1 MRPVSCET
9 ELPKL
14 ESSRAPNASDAEDFG
29 PSEVASPRIAVT
41 SRAADEAEEASCSS
55 VAVDAGDEETE
66 SPSPKSSFIVTSG
79 GAGGCAG
86 TGSAEMVF
94 ATGGAGLSS
103 LRSTGERG
111 FVTAVAEAASCT
123 FSCEPIEM
131 KEDSG
136 LAGGANGTVGA
147 TAAGFDSRGGVAT
160 DGLMTGAGGGGVSVC
175 DSKFIC
181 DGATILAATGP
192 SEGNWTP
199 Q

>member
-1 MRPVSCET
+1 
-9 ELPKL
+9 
-14 ESSRAPNASDAEDFG
+14 
-29 PSEVASPRIAVT
+29 
-41 SRAADEAEEASCSS
+41 
-55 VAVDAGDEETE
+55 
-66 SPSPKSSFIVTSG
+66 
-79 GAGGCAG
+79 
-86 TGSAEMVF
+86 MVF

-103 LRSTGERG
+103 LRSAGESG
-111 FVTAVAEAASCT
+111 FVIAVAEAASCT

-136 LAGGANGTVGA
+136 LAGGANGTVGT

-181 DGATILAATGP
+181 DGATILEATGP
-192 SEGNWTP
+192 SEGNGTP